1 VWERIVEVRVRNA
14 SLYYLDVASENSSE
28 EEVILRIRTIVCA
41 AAAVSMTA
49 SAYAQE
55 YPTKMIRMVVPG
67 LPAGSAD
74 ILARMIGTRLS
85 ERFGQPVVTENR
97 SGAGQMIGFDYVA
110 KSPPDGHVLLLG
122 TITYTTSVAT
132 RASLPFDPL
141 NDITGV
147 TMIGQGPLLLV
158 VHPSLPV
165 KSVKELLALARSRPG
180 TINYASS
187 GAGTIVHLVAESFA
201 SRAKIDIVHVP
212 YKSIA
217 PAVTDVVG
225 GHVPMMFASL
235 PAAWHHVKSNRLR
248 SLGVTTAKRSQFVPE
263 MPTIAEGGVPGFEAS
278 TWWGLFAQG
287 RTPKETLAKIAA
299 EIQKI
304 IVAEDIKTRLNAE
317 GAQPVSGMSPDAFNQ
332 LIKNEIVTWRT
343 IAKQRGILAGREP

>member
-1 VWERIVEVRVRNA
+1 
-14 SLYYLDVASENSSE
+14 
-28 EEVILRIRTIVCA
+28 
-41 AAAVSMTA
+41 
-49 SAYAQE
+49 
-55 YPTKMIRMVVPG
+55 
-67 LPAGSAD
+67 
-74 ILARMIGTRLS
+74 MIGAKLH

-158 VHPSLPV
+158 VHPSLPA
-165 KSVKELLALARSRPG
+165 KSVKGLLAIAKSRPG
-180 TINYASS
+180 AINYASA
-187 GAGTIVHLVAESFA
+187 GAGTIVHLVAEQFA
-201 SRAKIDIVHVP
+201 SLAKIDIVHVP

-235 PAAWHHVKSNRLR
+235 PAAWHHVKANRLR
-248 SLGVTTAKRSQFVPE
+248 ALGVTTATRSPFVPE
-263 MPTIAEGGVPGFEAS
+263 IPTIAEAGVPGFEAS
-278 TWWGLFAQG
+278 TWWGLFAHG
-287 RTPKETLAKIAA
+287 RTPKETVAKINA
-299 EIQKI
+299 EVQKI
-304 IVAEDIKTRLNAE
+304 IVADDIKARLTAE
-317 GAQPVSGMSPDAFNQ
+317 GAQAVTGMTPDAFNA
-332 LIKNEIVTWRT
+332 LIRKEIDMWRA
-343 IAKQRGILAGREP
+343 IAKERKIQGGT

>member
-1 VWERIVEVRVRNA
+1 MA
-14 SLYYLDVASENSSE
+14 GAL
-28 EEVILRIRTIVCA
+28 
-41 AAAVSMTA
+41 AAVTI
-49 SAYAQE
+49 SAGTYAQE

-74 ILARMIGTRLS
+74 ILARMIGTRLT

-97 SGAGQMIGFDYVA
+97 SGAAQMIGFDYLA

-132 RASLPFDPL
+132 RAALPFDPL

-165 KSVKELLALARSRPG
+165 KSVKEFVALAKSRPG
-180 TINYASS
+180 TLNYASS
-187 GAGTIVHLVAESFA
+187 GAGTIIHLIAENFA
-201 SRAKIDIVHVP
+201 SRAHIDIVHVP
-212 YKSIA
+212 YKSVA

-248 SLGVTTAKRSQFVPE
+248 SLGVTTAKRSPFVPE
-263 MPTIAEGGVPGFEAS
+263 MPTIAEAGVPGFDAS

-287 RTPKETLAKIAA
+287 RTPKETIARVNA

-304 IVAEDIKTRLNAE
+304 IVAEDIKARLNAE
-317 GAQPVSGMSPDAFNQ
+317 GAQPVIGMSPDAFNA
-332 LIKNEIVTWRT
+332 LIRNEIVTWRA
-343 IAKQRGILAGREP
+343 IAKERRIQGEM

>member
-1 VWERIVEVRVRNA
+1 MRIA
-14 SLYYLDVASENSSE
+14 A
-28 EEVILRIRTIVCA
+28 IVCT
-41 AAAVSMTA
+41 AAAVFMWSGA
-49 SAYAQE
+49 HAQDAPTSPT
-55 YPTKMIRMVVPG
+55 YPTRIVRIVVPG

-74 ILARMIGTRLS
+74 ILGRMIGAKLH

-158 VHPSLPV
+158 VHPSLPP
-165 KSVKELLALARSRPG
+165 KSVKELLALAKSRPG
-180 TINYASS
+180 SINYASS
-187 GAGTIVHLVAESFA
+187 GTGTIVHLVAEQFA
-201 SRAKIDIVHVP
+201 SLARIDIVHVP

-235 PAAWHHVKSNRLR
+235 PAAWHHVKANRLR
-248 SLGVTTAKRSQFVPE
+248 SLGVTTAKRSPLVPD
-263 MPTIAEGGVPGFEAS
+263 MPTIAEAGVPAFEAS

-287 RTPKETLAKIAA
+287 RTQREIVTKINS

-304 IVAEDIKTRLNAE
+304 IVADDIRARLTAE
-317 GAQPVSGMSPDAFNQ
+317 GAQAVLGMTPDAFNA
-332 LIKNEIVTWRT
+332 LIRKEIEMWRA
-343 IAKQRGILAGREP
+343 IAKERKIQGET

>member
-1 VWERIVEVRVRNA
+1 
-14 SLYYLDVASENSSE
+14 
-28 EEVILRIRTIVCA
+28 LRIATIACA
-41 AAAVSMTA
+41 LAALSMTA
-49 SAYAQE
+49 GAYAQQ
-55 YPTKMIRMVVPG
+55 YPTKTIHMVVPG
-67 LPAGSAD
+67 LPSGSAD

-85 ERFGQPVVTENR
+85 ERLGQPVVTENR

-132 RASLPFDPL
+132 RASLPFDPV
-141 NDITGV
+141 NDIAGV

-165 KSVKELLALARSRPG
+165 KSVKELIALAKSRPG

-187 GAGTIVHLVAESFA
+187 GAGTIVHLVAEQFA
-201 SRAKIDIVHVP
+201 SLAKIDIVHVP

-235 PAAWHHVKSNRLR
+235 PAAWHHVKANRLR
-248 SLGVTTAKRSQFVPE
+248 SLGVTTAKRSPFVPD
-263 MPTIAEGGVPGFEAS
+263 MPTIAEAGVRGFDAS

-287 RTPKETLAKIAA
+287 RTPKDTVAKINA
-299 EIQKI
+299 ETQKI
-304 IVAEDIKTRLNAE
+304 IIADDIKAKLNAE
-317 GAQPVSGMSPDAFNQ
+317 GAQAVIGMSPDAFNTV
-332 LIKNEIVTWRT
+332 IRDEIVMWRR
-343 IAKQRGILAGREP
+343 IAKDRGIPGER

>member
-1 VWERIVEVRVRNA
+1 MRIA
-14 SLYYLDVASENSSE
+14 
-28 EEVILRIRTIVCA
+28 TTVCA
-41 AAAVSMTA
+41 LAAVSM
-49 SAYAQE
+49 SAAAHAQE
-55 YPTKMIRMVVPG
+55 YPTKLIRMVVPG
-67 LPAGSAD
+67 LPGGSAD
-74 ILARMIGTRLS
+74 IIARMIGARLS
-85 ERFGQPVVTENR
+85 ERYGQPVVTENR
-97 SGAGQMIGFDYVA
+97 SGAGQMIGFDYLA
-110 KSPPDGHVLLLG
+110 KAPPDGHVLLLG
-122 TITYTTSVAT
+122 TITYTTTVAT
-132 RASLPFDPL
+132 RASLPFDPA

-165 KSVKELLALARSRPG
+165 KSVKELIALARSRPH

-187 GAGTIVHLVAESFA
+187 GTGTIVHLVAEDFA

-248 SLGVTTAKRSQFVPE
+248 ALGVTTAKRSQFMPGL
-263 MPTIAEGGVPGFEAS
+263 PTIAEAGVPGFEAS

-287 RTPKETLAKIAA
+287 RTPKETVAKINA

-304 IVAEDIKTRLNAE
+304 VVADDIKTRLNAE
-317 GAQPVSGMSPDAFNQ
+317 GAQPVSGMTSDAFNALLRQ
-332 LIKNEIVTWRT
+332 EIASWRA
-343 IAKQRGILAGREP
+343 IAKERKIQGEM

>member
-1 VWERIVEVRVRNA
+1 
-14 SLYYLDVASENSSE
+14 
-28 EEVILRIRTIVCA
+28 LRIATTVCA
-41 AAAVSMTA
+41 LAAVSM
-49 SAYAQE
+49 SAAAHAQE
-55 YPTKMIRMVVPG
+55 YPTRLIRMVVPG
-67 LPAGSAD
+67 LPGGSAD
-74 ILARMIGTRLS
+74 IIARMIGTRLS
-85 ERFGQPVVTENR
+85 ERYGQPVVTENR
-97 SGAGQMIGFDYVA
+97 SGAGQMIGFDYLA

-122 TITYTTSVAT
+122 TITYTTTVAT
-132 RASLPFDPL
+132 RASLPFDPA

-158 VHPSLPV
+158 AHPSLPV
-165 KSVKELLALARSRPG
+165 KSVKELIALARSRPH
-180 TINYASS
+180 TLNYASS
-187 GAGTIVHLVAESFA
+187 GTGTIVHLVAEDFA

-248 SLGVTTAKRSQFVPE
+248 ALGVTTAKRSQFMPE
-263 MPTIAEGGVPGFEAS
+263 LPTIAEAGVPGFEAS

-287 RTPKETLAKIAA
+287 RTPRETVAKINA

-304 IVAEDIKTRLNAE
+304 VVADDIKARLNAE
-317 GAQPVSGMSPDAFNQ
+317 GAQPVTGMTSDAFNA
-332 LIKNEIVTWRT
+332 LIRKEIAAWRA
-343 IAKQRGILAGREP
+343 IAKERKIQGET

>member
-1 VWERIVEVRVRNA
+1 MRIAAIICV
-14 SLYYLDVASENSSE
+14 
-28 EEVILRIRTIVCA
+28 
-41 AAAVSMTA
+41 AAAVSMPA
-49 SAYAQE
+49 GADAQD

-74 ILARMIGTRLS
+74 ILARLIGAKLN

-97 SGAGQMIGFDYVA
+97 SGAGQMIAADYLA
-110 KSPPDGHVLLLG
+110 KSPPDGHALLLA

-132 RASLPFDPL
+132 RAALPFDPL

-147 TMIGQGPLLLV
+147 TMIGQGPLLLL

-165 KSVKELLALARSRPG
+165 NSVKELVALAKARPG
-180 TINYASS
+180 FINYASS
-187 GAGTIVHLVAESFA
+187 GAGTINHLVAEGFA
-201 SRAKIDIVHVP
+201 SRARINIVHVP
-212 YKSIA
+212 YKAIA

-225 GHVPMMFASL
+225 GHVPMIFASL

-248 SLGVTTAKRSQFVPE
+248 ALAVTTAKRSEFIPD
-263 MPTIAEGGVPGFEAS
+263 MPTVNEAGVPGFEAS

-287 RTPKETLAKIAA
+287 RTPKEIVARINA

-304 IVAEDIKTRLNAE
+304 IVAEDIKVRLTAE
-317 GAQPVSGMSPDAFNQ
+317 GAQPVLGMSSDAFNT
-332 LIKNEIVTWRT
+332 LIRNEIAMWRT
-343 IAKQRGILAGREP
+343 IAKERKIQGES